1 MKRILRFVL
10 SLSAVLGCTFH
21 LPLTHAGP
29 IVRSGVTTG
38 GAGDSAFNAMIAQF
52 RTDLG
57 VLNPPGA
64 CAPTPCV
71 GGRREINWDAVPSSA
86 SAPNL
91 FPGDFFDG
99 AAGTPSGRQRG
110 ARFSTPGT
118 GFMVSENDF
127 TEVATFDSAGEFAA
141 FSPTKLFATL
151 GSAITDVT
159 FSVPGNPGEVA
170 DVIGFGAVFTDVDI
184 TGLTSIEYFNA
195 QGGSLGS
202 FTVPGVFPVGTGE
215 NSQASFSF
223 LGVSFSGGDRV
234 SRVRITSGS
243 HGVDGVYV
251 GVEDAVV
258 MDDFIYGE
266 PVARR
271 AVSEPATLLLLGAC
285 ALGWCARRKT
295 PSM

>member
-1 MKRILRFVL
+1 MPTSIPVGSHLITPRRGYIHHGVYVGERVTHYAGFKGFLR
-10 SLSAVLGCTFH
+10 
-21 LPLTHAGP
+21 AGP
-29 IVRSGVTTG
+29 VEEVSLESFG
-38 GAGDSAFNAMIAQF
+38 
-52 RTDLG
+52 
-57 VLNPPGA
+57 
-64 CAPTPCV
+64 
-71 GGRREINWDAVPSSA
+71 GGRGWQVVGR
-86 SAPNL
+86 APNR
-91 FPGDFFDG
+91 PEEIV
-99 AAGTPSGRQRG
+99 
-110 ARFSTPGT
+110 ARARSRLGENRYRLLRNNCEHFARWCIEGIHH
-118 GFMVSENDF
+118 SEQA
-127 TEVATFDSAGEFAA
+127 EVATFDSAGEFAA

-159 FSVPGNPGEVA
+159 FSVPGSPGEVA

-295 PSM
+295 PLM